1 MQRNDLETTV
11 VDRRLACA
19 GGVLC
24 TSPCWADRCAAQP
37 APGCSLGQRQHLI
50 LRRSVLSRRR
60 PRRGGRHGEPALWP
74 GPGREVLYP
83 HIGSIWTF
91 SYKGDCRNRQRGTAC
106 PRRIAVSR
114 EQPCH

>member
-74 GPGREVLYP
+74 DPGVKFYTHISDRFGPFHTKVIAATANEAP
-83 HIGSIWTF
+83 H
-91 SYKGDCRNRQRGTAC
+91 
-106 PRRIAVSR
+106 V
-114 EQPCH
+114 